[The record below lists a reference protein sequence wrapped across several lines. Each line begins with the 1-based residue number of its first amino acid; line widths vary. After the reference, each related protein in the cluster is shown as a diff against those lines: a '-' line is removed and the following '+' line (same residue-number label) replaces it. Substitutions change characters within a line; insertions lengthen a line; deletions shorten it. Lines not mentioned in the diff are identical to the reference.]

1 VSDVKTLGDLEDV
14 AGRRI
19 LVRVDLNVP
28 MKDGRVTDDSR
39 LEAVKDTILELS
51 DKGAKVILLAHF
63 GRPKGQRNDAFSLRP
78 VVPALAEV
86 LGRDVGFAEDC
97 VGEAAAE
104 AVAGLPD
111 GGVLVLE
118 NTRFHAGEEKND
130 PDFADALAANG
141 DLYVND
147 AFSAAHRAHAST
159 EGLAHRLPAYA
170 GRAMEAE
177 IAALTKALAHPER
190 PVVAI
195 IGGAKVSTKIE
206 LLENLVTKVD
216 MIVIGGAMANT
227 FLLAYDIDIGHSLAE
242 RDHVATVR
250 RIMAAAERAGCAI
263 LLPRDAIAATK
274 LEANV
279 PTVHIAVD
287 EGVDHDHMILD
298 VGPLTVDLVK
308 GELDHAKTVLW
319 NGPLG
324 AFETPPFHKATEA
337 VARHVAERSRSAGLL
352 SVAGG
357 GDTLAALADAGAIE
371 GFTYVSTAG
380 GAFLEWLE
388 GKELPAVKALKTA
401 G

>member
-1 VSDVKTLGDLEDV
+1 MTDVKTLDDLGDA
-14 AGRRI
+14 AGQRA

-28 MKDGRVTDDSR
+28 MKDGRVTDSAR
-39 LEAVKDTILELS
+39 LKAVRDTILELA

-63 GRPKGQRNDAFSLRP
+63 GRPKGERNDEFSLRP
-78 VVPALAEV
+78 VVPALAQV

-104 AVAGLPD
+104 AIAALPAG
-111 GGVLVLE
+111 GILVLE
-118 NTRFHAGEEKND
+118 NTRFHKGEEKND
-130 PDFADALAANG
+130 PAFADALAANG

-159 EGLAHRLPAYA
+159 EAIAHRLPAYA
-170 GRAMEAE
+170 GRAMQAE
-177 IAALTKALAHPER
+177 IEALTKALARPER

-195 IGGAKVSTKIE
+195 VGGAKVSTKIE
-206 LLENLVTKVD
+206 LLENLATKVD

-227 FLLAYDIDIGHSLAE
+227 FLLAYNIDVGHSLVE
-242 RDHVATVR
+242 RDHAETAR
-250 RIMAAAERAGCAI
+250 RIMGAAERAGCAI
-263 LLPRDAIAATK
+263 FLPRDAVAATK
-274 LEANV
+274 IEPNV
-279 PTVHIAVD
+279 PTVHIGVD

-298 VGPLTVDLVK
+298 VGPRTVDLIK
-308 GELDHAKTVLW
+308 DELSHAKTLVW

-324 AFETPPFHKATEA
+324 AFETPPFDKATVA
-337 VARHVAERSRSAGLL
+337 VARHAAERTKAGLLL

-357 GDTLAALADAGAIE
+357 GDTLAALAHAGVVDD
-371 GFTYVSTAG
+371 FTYVSTAG

-388 GKELPAVKALKTA
+388 GKELPGVQALKAA